1 MFYKKKDK
9 IEIIAIKILVFN
21 DNQYLSDLNNE
32 QFNQMWKS
40 IYK

>member
-9 IEIIAIKILVFN
+9 IEIIAFKILVFN

-32 QFNQMWKS
+32 QFNQM
-40 IYK
+40 